1 MEEEVEQLK
10 KENQQL
16 KQHIEILEKEIE
28 ELKSINKIRKD
39 SMSNKASKGNLMS
52 RAAFGYKIEDGK
64 LVPDQYSKEVE
75 EIFQEF
81 LDSNLS
87 LRFLAKK
94 HNLSVNG
101 LKKIL
106 KNFTYLGKIKFNN
119 QVHEG
124 THQPLVSS
132 TLFNHV
138 QNKLEKLGI
147 K

>member
-1 MEEEVEQLK
+1 MEEVEQLK
-10 KENQQL
+10 RENQQL
-16 KQHIEILEKEIE
+16 KQHIEFLEKEIE
-28 ELKSINKIRKD
+28 KLKLINKTRKNA
-39 SMSNKASKGNLMS
+39 MSNKASKGNLMS

-64 LVPDQYSKEVE
+64 LIPNEHSKEVE

-81 LDSNLS
+81 LDYDIS
-87 LRFLAKK
+87 LRELAKK

-119 QVHEG
+119 QIHDG

-138 QNKLEKLGI
+138 QDKLEKLGI

>member
-1 MEEEVEQLK
+1 MEEIEQLK

-16 KQHIEILEKEIE
+16 KQHIEILEKELE
-28 ELKSINKIRKD
+28 KLKLINNTRKKA
-39 SMSNKASKGNLMS
+39 MSSKASKGKLMS
-52 RAAFGYKIEDGK
+52 RAPFGYKIEDGK
-64 LVPDQYSKEVE
+64 LIPNENSRKVE

-81 LDSNLS
+81 LEKEIS
-87 LRFLAKK
+87 LRELAKK

-119 QVHEG
+119 QIHEG

-138 QNKLEKLGI
+138 QDKLEKLGI

>member
-1 MEEEVEQLK
+1 MEEIEQLK

-16 KQHIEILEKEIE
+16 KQHIEILEKELE
-28 ELKSINKIRKD
+28 KLKLINNTRKKA
-39 SMSNKASKGNLMS
+39 MSSKASKGKLMS
-52 RAAFGYKIEDGK
+52 RAPFGYKIEDGK
-64 LVPDQYSKEVE
+64 LIPNENSRKVE

-81 LDSNLS
+81 LEKEIS
-87 LRFLAKK
+87 LRELAKK

-119 QVHEG
+119 QIHEG

-138 QNKLEKLGI
+138 QDKFEKLGI